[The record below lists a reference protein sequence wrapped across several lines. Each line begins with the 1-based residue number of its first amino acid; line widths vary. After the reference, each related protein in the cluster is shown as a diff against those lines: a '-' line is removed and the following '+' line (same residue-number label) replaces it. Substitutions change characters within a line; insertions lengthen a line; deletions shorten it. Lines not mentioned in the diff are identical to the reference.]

1 MAFIIALF
9 NKECEELAYKSYVAD
24 ALQILSENT
33 GRKINDRYIEVLE
46 KLHKPKDN
54 RSGIEIAEDVIKKAG
69 LVVIDE

>member
-9 NKECEELAYKSYVAD
+9 KKEREELAYKSYVTD

-33 GRKINDRYIEVLE
+33 GRKIGIRYIEILE

-54 RSGIEIAEDVIKKAG
+54 RSGAEIAADVIKKAG